1 MHILIM
7 LYISYFQVQA
17 IHILCESHQDPL
29 FIKALN
35 LSMDWKL
42 VFKILGRR
50 MRYKDAFE
58 YASNNLLHK
67 NAMIMNADCYVG
79 NGFEYLDES
88 ILNNKTMYALTRH
101 ETPENAR
108 LCHAGDFC
116 GSQARYVGSHDA
128 WLFRLLVPVSPQLLS
143 KIDYRQ
149 NILGIEQALMIRL
162 RKYEQFTIKN
172 PCKILHIFHHHCS
185 GDRNVD
191 EQNFFPGRK
200 KHKKRKEHSELRG
213 VKYAPF
219 SGL

>member
-1 MHILIM
+1 
-7 LYISYFQVQA
+7 
-17 IHILCESHQDPL
+17 
-29 FIKALN
+29 
-35 LSMDWKL
+35 MDWKL
-42 VFKILGRR
+42 VFQILGRR

-79 NGFEYLDES
+79 KGFEYVDEN

-101 ETPENAR
+101 ETRENVR
-108 LCHAGDFC
+108 LCDGKDFC
-116 GSQARYVGSHDA
+116 GPKSKYIGSHDA

-143 KIDYRQ
+143 KINYRQ
-149 NILGIEQALMIRL
+149 NILGIEQALMIRF
-162 RKYEQFTIKN
+162 RKYGQFTIKN
-172 PCKILHIFHHHCS
+172 PCQILHIFHHHCS
-185 GDRNVD
+185 GERNFD
-191 EQNFFPGRK
+191 EQNFFHRRK